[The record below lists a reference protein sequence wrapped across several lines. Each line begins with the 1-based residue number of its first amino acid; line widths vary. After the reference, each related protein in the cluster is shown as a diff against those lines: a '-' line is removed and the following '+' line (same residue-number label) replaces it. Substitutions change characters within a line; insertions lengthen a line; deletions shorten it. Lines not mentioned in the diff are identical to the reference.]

1 MNNYLAVLENGTS
14 LAVTIDP
21 TKDTETV
28 SKAMTAKPAGSILFG
43 HESGMPVV
51 IELKQ
56 IVALYPIQRQGQPLQ
71 TVEPPSPYKYEI
83 VPQLDQ
89 DGGE

>member
-1 MNNYLAVLENGTS
+1 MNNYLVVLENGTS

-56 IVALYPIQRQGQPLQ
+56 IVALYPIQRRQPLQ
-71 TVEPPSPYKYEI
+71 AVEPSSLHEI
-83 VPQLDQ
+83 VPLLDQ